1 MTNPT
6 CPETGQPMF
15 RDVRPMTITYKGH
28 ESTFDMPG
36 WYCDA
41 SDESIHTGDDMKV
54 SDRALNR
61 LKAQVEGLLDPE
73 AVRRIRKRLHLTQKD
88 AGRLIGGGPNAFQK
102 YESGDVVVSHAVMSA
117 LLLLDR
123 ALGSEAA
130 GAPEGSRIGLLRL
143 LIRNS
148 RPQLFAGSLPA

>member
-6 CPETGQPMF
+6 CPGRGQPMF

-54 SDRALNR
+54 SDRALC
-61 LKAQVEGLLDPE
+61 
-73 AVRRIRKRLHLTQKD
+73 
-88 AGRLIGGGPNAFQK
+88 
-102 YESGDVVVSHAVMSA
+102 
-117 LLLLDR
+117 
-123 ALGSEAA
+123 SEAA
-130 GAPEGSRIGLLRL
+130 GPPEGSGISSCCDCLSAIADRNFSQAHCQLRCPSMREFVRKLSSTTPGACAGLGPCLQRQAD
-143 LIRNS
+143 RRS
-148 RPQLFAGSLPA
+148 TGQ